1 MKKAI
6 VAALMVVLL
15 TSVGLVGCAGGVV
28 KGSGNLGTEE
38 MNFSGF
44 TRVEVGH
51 AFEVEIV
58 QSASYSVSITA
69 DDNLFKYVLVS
80 KTGET
85 LKIELQSGYS
95 YQSITMRAK
104 ITMPDLYELD
114 LSGATRGTVQGFSF
128 SHNLI
133 LDLSGASSL
142 DMVDMSMTVGD
153 IEFDISGASR
163 VTGDIRITGD
173 ADFEVSGASIVELGV
188 HPKLTLLFS
197 QDEVSAESSVNNIA
211 VSASGAS
218 RVELTGC
225 LLNNADVN
233 LSGASQGTV
242 NLNGRLDADLSGASQ
257 LSYIGEPTM
266 GSIDISTGSV
276 MEEVEPPPLPA
287 GG

>member
-6 VAALMVVLL
+6 VTALLVVLL

-85 LKIELQSGYS
+85 LKIELQSDYS

-114 LSGATRGTVQGFSF
+114 LSGATRGTVQGFNSARDF
-128 SHNLI
+128 I

-142 DMVDMSMTVGD
+142 DMVDMSMSVGD
-153 IEFDISGASR
+153 IEFNISEASR
-163 VTGDIRITGD
+163 VTGNVIIAGD

-188 HPKLTLLFS
+188 HPDLVVSFL
-197 QDEVSAESSVNNIA
+197 QDVELEVSVNNIII
-211 VSASGAS
+211 SASGAS

>member
-1 MKKAI
+1 MKKTI
-6 VAALMVVLL
+6 VTALLVVLL

-28 KGSGNLGTEE
+28 KGSGNLDTEE

-114 LSGATRGTVQGFSF
+114 LSGATRGTVQGFNSARDF
-128 SHNLI
+128 I

-142 DMVDMSMTVGD
+142 DMVDMSMSVGD
-153 IEFDISGASR
+153 IEFNISEASR
-163 VTGDIRITGD
+163 VTGNVIIAGD

-188 HPKLTLLFS
+188 HPDLVVSFL
-197 QDEVSAESSVNNIA
+197 QDVELEVSVNNIII
-211 VSASGAS
+211 SASGAS

>member
-6 VAALMVVLL
+6 VATLMVVLL
-15 TSVGLVGCAGGVV
+15 TSVGLVGCRGGVV
-28 KGSGNLGTEE
+28 KGSGNLDTEE

-44 TRVEVGH
+44 TRVDVGH

-58 QSASYSVSITA
+58 QSDSYSVSITA
-69 DDNLFKYVLVS
+69 DDNLFKYVRVS

-85 LKIELQSGYS
+85 LKIRLQSGYS
-95 YQSITMRAK
+95 YQSITTRAK

-114 LSGATRGTVQGFSF
+114 LSGATRGTVQGFSSAHDF
-128 SHNLI
+128 I

-142 DMVDMSMTVGD
+142 DMVDMSMSAGD
-153 IEFDISGASR
+153 IEFDISEASR
-163 VTGDIRITGD
+163 VTGDIIITGD

-188 HPKLTLLFS
+188 HPELTLLFL
-197 QDEVSAESSVNNIA
+197 QDVEVESAVNNIV

-225 LLNNADVN
+225 LINNADVN
-233 LSGASQGTV
+233 LSGASQGIV

-266 GSIDISTGSV
+266 GDIDISTGSV
-276 MEEVEPPPLPA
+276 MEKTEPPPLP
-287 GG
+287 GGI